1 MCMAYYYRLSTCML
15 SKLKRS
21 ETQINQYFPL
31 FDVFTCSIL
40 DTAFS
45 NLNFWHEQIMLMICL
60 PSHGKLMLPEKK
72 TVKDPPRKTCS
83 HKYGSFRPQ
92 THHLTPPFPSSNPL
106 PTTPCI
112 TNRMRGCGSSY
123 MLARLGH
130 ASMSSSACMWGTRPS
145 GIVCC
150 CCPWWRGL
158 PPGQPIDQTVAQR
171 GVNGR
176 RSSEMLLTRIQTL
189 VLATFL

>member
-1 MCMAYYYRLSTCML
+1 MTPHLRRTKFPEFCTPANSRLRRFQSSCIREFPAPEKHTLRIPLDFDVSRVM
-15 SKLKRS
+15 
-21 ETQINQYFPL
+21 YFPE
-31 FDVFTCSIL
+31 FPNS
-40 DTAFS
+40 
-45 NLNFWHEQIMLMICL
+45 
-60 PSHGKLMLPEKK
+60 KLMLPEKK

-130 ASMSSSACMWGTRPS
+130 ASMSSSACM
-145 GIVCC
+145 
-150 CCPWWRGL
+150 
-158 PPGQPIDQTVAQR
+158 
-171 GVNGR
+171 
-176 RSSEMLLTRIQTL
+176 
-189 VLATFL
+189 